1 VLWALD
7 LEVSYTKMTKAM
19 QYLARGDT
27 FLATNDDLTFPL
39 QTKKAIGMKG
49 SLLSMA
55 KKKKSFSWLQDFRTF
70 SSRKE

>member
-19 QYLARGDT
+19 QYLARGDA

-39 QTKKAIGMKG
+39 QTKKAIGM
-49 SLLSMA
+49 
-55 KKKKSFSWLQDFRTF
+55 
-70 SSRKE
+70 